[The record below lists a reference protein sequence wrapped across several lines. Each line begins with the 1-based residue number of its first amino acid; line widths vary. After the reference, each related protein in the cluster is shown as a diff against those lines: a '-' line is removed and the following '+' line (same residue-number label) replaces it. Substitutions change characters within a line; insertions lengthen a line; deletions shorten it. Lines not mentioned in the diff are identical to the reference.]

1 MDWTFWVGNAV
12 TLAISVTGW
21 VITAVSGRRAGK
33 REAEQFN
40 ETLRVQKEHVDK
52 LAEQVSLLKSEAG
65 IPRWDVWQL
74 GSRKSVMFAIRNRN
88 PYDAFD
94 VRIEFNED
102 DAVTIGDVTRGS
114 ERSFDFRQMLFMG
127 GVRTDLTVTWLTG
140 PDSDH
145 RHRMTVIPVR
155 SGA

>member
-1 MDWTFWVGNAV
+1 MDWAFWVGNAV

-21 VITAVSGRRAGK
+21 IITAVSGRRAG
-33 REAEQFN
+33 RSEAERFN
-40 ETLRVQKEHVDK
+40 ETLRVQQEHVAK
-52 LAEQVSLLKSEAG
+52 LAEQVELLKSEAG
-65 IPRWDVWQL
+65 IPRWDVRQL
-74 GSRKSVMFAIRNRN
+74 GSRKSIMFSIRNGN

-102 DAVTIGDVTRGS
+102 DEVTIGDVTRGS
-114 ERSFDFRQMLFMG
+114 ERSFDFRQILFMN
-127 GVRTDLTVTWLTG
+127 GVRTDLTVTWLTD

-145 RHRMTVIPVR
+145 RHRMTVVPVR